1 MLSGKLKVNL
11 YKAKALLKRPVI
23 SWALYDFANTSFAV
37 IIITVVFP
45 VFFTSVI
52 APSALYGKNFGDLM
66 WGLAS
71 GISMLVGSFLAPV
84 FGTLADTTRSK
95 NRYLII
101 LTTLCIIFC
110 SLLYFTG
117 AGTIVR
123 AMLLFI
129 AANFFYQIS
138 MMFYNSFLPELSEK
152 GNTGFLSGFG
162 FSLGYLGGLI
172 MLSMI
177 YPLLGRGLLDT
188 NIPFIKLT
196 FIITALF
203 FLVFSIPSFI
213 FLKDK
218 KTESANSFN
227 RHVLFQGQK
236 FGNSPDD
243 YKKADYKEAQNRSSS
258 KNNIIIS
265 FFSNIVLLFGT
276 SFKKLRQTYK
286 RMKTDKNLL
295 KFLVAYFL
303 FSNAFSILAVYAAIY
318 GRSTLNLSLQE
329 IAFLF
334 ILGHFPVIISSIFF
348 GWLADRIG
356 SKRVII
362 FTLLAWSL
370 VIILV
375 SAVNIKAV
383 FYTAF
388 IIISVITGSTLIAS
402 RALMNF
408 LTPFEREAEYFS
420 FYAIGGKVSSII
432 GPVVFGIISYFTK
445 SQRLALLSTL
455 IFLVS
460 GLATILTV
468 KVPAKREA
476 I

>member
-1 MLSGKLKVNL
+1 MVSLSPKITLN
-11 YKAKALLKRPVI
+11 KAKVLLKRPVI

-45 VFFTSVI
+45 VFFINII
-52 APSALYGKNFGDLM
+52 APSAKYGQNFGDLM

-71 GISMLVGSFLAPV
+71 GVSMLIGSFLAPV
-84 FGTLADTTRSK
+84 FGTLADTSRSK
-95 NRYLII
+95 NRYLIL
-101 LTTLCIIFC
+101 LTILCIIFC

-152 GNTGFLSGFG
+152 GDTGFLSGFG

-172 MLSMI
+172 ALSMI
-177 YPLLGRGLLDT
+177 YPLLGRGLESS

-218 KTESANSFN
+218 KTESGNNFT
-227 RHVLFQGQK
+227 RHGLVQGQK
-236 FGNSPDD
+236 LGNSTDD
-243 YKKADYKEAQNRSSS
+243 YKKTSHKEAEKKLNREE
-258 KNNIIIS
+258 NIITG
-265 FFSNIVLLFGT
+265 FFSNIALLFGI
-276 SFKKLRQTYK
+276 SFKKLRQTFIK
-286 RMKTDKNLL
+286 MKADKNLL
-295 KFLVAYFL
+295 KFLIAYFL

-356 SKRVII
+356 PKRVIT

-402 RALMNF
+402 RTLMNF
-408 LTPFEREAEYFS
+408 LTPVEREAEYFS
-420 FYAIGGKVSSII
+420 FYAIGGKVSSIV
-432 GPVVFGIISYFTK
+432 GPVIFGIISYFTK

-460 GLATILTV
+460 GLITILTV
-468 KVPAKREA
+468 KVPARREA

>member
-1 MLSGKLKVNL
+1 MLGGKLKVNL
-11 YKAKALLKRPVI
+11 NKAKVLLKRPVI

-71 GISMLVGSFLAPV
+71 GISMLIGSFLAPV

-117 AGTIVR
+117 TGTIVR

-152 GNTGFLSGFG
+152 GDTGFLSGFG

-172 MLSMI
+172 TLSMI

-188 NIPFIKLT
+188 NIPYIKLT

-218 KTESANSFN
+218 KTGSVNSFTRN
-227 RHVLFQGQK
+227 VLFQGQK

-243 YKKADYKEAQNRSSS
+243 YKEAQNRPSS

-356 SKRVII
+356 PKRVII

-375 SAVNIKAV
+375 SAFNIKAV

-455 IFLVS
+455 IFLIS
-460 GLATILTV
+460 GLATIFTV

>member
-1 MLSGKLKVNL
+1 MPDINLKRNFN
-11 YKAKALLKRPVI
+11 KAKALLKRPVI
-23 SWALYDFANTSFAV
+23 SWALYDFANTSFAI

-45 VFFTSVI
+45 VFFTVVI
-52 APSALYGKNFGDLM
+52 APSAQYGKNFGDLM

-71 GISMLVGSFLAPV
+71 GVSMLLGSFLAPV

-95 NRYLII
+95 NRF
-101 LTTLCIIFC
+101 LTVLTILCIIFC
-110 SLLYFTG
+110 SLLYFTET
-117 AGTIVR
+117 GTIIR

-172 MLSMI
+172 TLSII
-177 YPLLGRGLLDT
+177 YPLLGGGLKNT
-188 NIPFIKLT
+188 NIIYIKLT
-196 FIITALF
+196 FLITALF
-203 FLVFSIPSFI
+203 FLLFSIPSFI

-218 KTESANSFN
+218 KPDSADSFN
-227 RHVLFQGQK
+227 SPGFASGQEPK
-236 FGNSPDD
+236 YYEKD
-243 YKKADYKEAQNRSSS
+243 YKVAGKTIDSWSNS
-258 KNNIIIS
+258 ITG
-265 FFSNIVLLFGT
+265 FFSGIVLLFGI
-276 SFKKLRQTYK
+276 SFKKLKQTYLK
-286 RMKTDKNLL
+286 MKTDKNLL
-295 KFLVAYFL
+295 RFLVAYFL

-348 GWLADRIG
+348 GWLADRAG
-356 SKRVII
+356 PKKVIVL
-362 FTLLAWSL
+362 TLLAWSL
-370 VIILV
+370 VIVLV
-375 SAVNIKAV
+375 SIFNIKAV
-383 FYTAF
+383 FYGAF
-388 IIISVITGSTLIAS
+388 IVISVITGSTLIAS
-402 RALMNF
+402 RSLMNF

-420 FYAIGGKVSSII
+420 FYAIGGKISSII

-460 GLATILTV
+460 GLLTILTV

>member
-1 MLSGKLKVNL
+1 MVSLSPKITLN
-11 YKAKALLKRPVI
+11 KAKVLLKRPVI

-45 VFFTSVI
+45 VFFINII
-52 APSALYGKNFGDLM
+52 APAAKYGQNFGDLM

-71 GISMLVGSFLAPV
+71 GVSMLIGSFLAPV
-84 FGTLADTTRSK
+84 FGTLADTSRSK
-95 NRYLII
+95 NRYLIL
-101 LTTLCIIFC
+101 LTILCIIFC

-152 GNTGFLSGFG
+152 GDTGFLSGFG

-172 MLSMI
+172 ALSMI
-177 YPLLGRGLLDT
+177 YPLLGRGLESS

-218 KTESANSFN
+218 KTESANSFI
-227 RHVLFQGQK
+227 RHGWVTG
-236 FGNSPDD
+236 
-243 YKKADYKEAQNRSSS
+243 
-258 KNNIIIS
+258 
-265 FFSNIVLLFGT
+265 FFSNIALLFRI
-276 SFKKLRQTYK
+276 SFKKLRQTFIK
-286 RMKTDKNLL
+286 MKADKNLI

-356 SKRVII
+356 PKRVIV

-375 SAVNIKAV
+375 SAFNIKAV

-420 FYAIGGKVSSII
+420 FYAIGGKVSSIL

-460 GLATILTV
+460 GLITILTV
-468 KVPAKREA
+468 KVPARREA